1 MVLVNPSQ
9 LEPPCFSVCHQN
21 LYDAG
26 IPHLVCDLRQTIK
39 NIENGVLVA
48 LSLMKCLKGEHGRR
62 RPSLIV
68 MLSEE
73 GQQISLLQVNFM
85 SYNNSPQKSWPIHD
99 SFSHHQSSCMS
110 IISSSNV
117 MNQDKTPR
125 CPFINLYN
133 LNEDNW
139 PRWPFIKWPR
149 WPRRTSQQ
157 SQLWRSSV
165 LELRSRSDPL
175 NCLSIPISQWF
186 IKLSKVL
193 ILWGLQ
199 QVFWIWIIPPL
210 HW

>member
-9 LEPPCFSVCHQN
+9 LEPPCLSVCHHN

-85 SYNNSPQKSWPIHD
+85 SYNNSPQKRWPMTVLVTT
-99 SFSHHQSSCMS
+99 SHLVWVLFPLQMLWT
-110 IISSSNV
+110 
-117 MNQDKTPR
+117 KTNHPGGR
-125 CPFINLYN
+125 LSTCIF
-133 LNEDNW
+133 LNEDKW

-175 NCLSIPISQWF
+175 NCLSIPISQ
-186 IKLSKVL
+186 
-193 ILWGLQ
+193 
-199 QVFWIWIIPPL
+199 
-210 HW
+210 